1 MLSRASVLALF
12 FLLSVS
18 SAIAQSDRG
27 SLTGRVT
34 DPTGAGVPNAKVT
47 ATNINSGETREVQT
61 SGEGSYTLPE
71 LKADPYKVTVEA
83 QGFKTASAE
92 NIVVAVQVNRTLD
105 FKLEIGEISSVV
117 TISNDEAPVLQTETP
132 VRQTNVSE
140 RQVKE
145 LPLLVSSEFAG
156 RTPLSFIYLDS
167 NVTQGSGA
175 QGTDT
180 TRFRVSGGQA
190 LGTEILIDGAST
202 RRTQNGTFFSEVA
215 PGPNAFQEF
224 TLSTSSYSAEF
235 GNSSGG
241 VINFTQKSGGN
252 EYHGEIYDLIR
263 NEKFN
268 ANTFRSNAQGID
280 RARDNQNDFGFNIG
294 GPITLPH
301 FGEGGPMVHR
311 FHNRAFFFFNY
322 EGYRF
327 TEGSNNIITVPTLR
341 MRQGDFSELL
351 TDPYIVGFFGHG
363 VQIYDPRQPAGTRAA
378 IPGNRLDLYLGGA
391 RIDPVGANALQF
403 FPAPNRTGPLGSTVF
418 GNYLSIGLRPTDMD
432 QYTTK
437 LDFVTS
443 DKNRLSGSFSHRTND
458 RIAGDPV
465 PRFPLPFT
473 SQGAFNQNFKSI
485 LVRVQDDYTLSPRS

>member
-1 MLSRASVLALF
+1 MLSRPSILALF
-12 FLLSVS
+12 VLLSVTS
-18 SAIAQSDRG
+18 VVAQTDRG

-34 DPTGAGVPNAKVT
+34 DPTGAGVSNAKVT
-47 ATNINSGETREVQT
+47 ATNLNSAETREVTT
-61 SGEGSYTLPE
+61 SDDGNYTLPE
-71 LKADPYKVTVEA
+71 LRADPYKVTVEA

-117 TISNDEAPVLQTETP
+117 TISNDEAPVLQTDTP
-132 VRQTNVSE
+132 VRQTNVTE

-145 LPLLVSSEFAG
+145 LPLLVSSEFSG

-190 LGTEILIDGAST
+190 LGTEILIDGATT

-224 TLSTSSYSAEF
+224 TVSTSSYSAEF

-241 VINFTQKSGGN
+241 VVNFTQKSGGN
-252 EYHGEIYDLIR
+252 DFHGEIYDLIR

-268 ANTFRSNAQGID
+268 ANTFRSNAQRLD

-301 FGEGGPMVHR
+301 FGEGGPFIHR
-311 FHNRAFFFFNY
+311 FRNRAFFFFNY

-327 TEGSNNIITVPTLR
+327 TEGSNNILTVPTLR

-351 TDPYIVGFFGHG
+351 TDPYILNFFGHG
-363 VQIYDPRQPAGTRAA
+363 IQIYDPRQPAESRVA

-391 RIDPVGANALQF
+391 RVDPVGANALKCV
-403 FPAPNRTGPLGSTVF
+403 PELPVSRT
-418 GNYLSIGLRPTDMD
+418 
-432 QYTTK
+432 QA
-437 LDFVTS
+437 
-443 DKNRLSGSFSHRTND
+443 DKYE
-458 RIAGDPV
+458 PV
-465 PRFPLPFT
+465 HDEARFRH
-473 SQGAFNQNFKSI
+473 
-485 LVRVQDDYTLSPRS
+485 V

>member
-1 MLSRASVLALF
+1 MPSRASILALFTF
-12 FLLSVS
+12 FLLSVT
-18 SAIAQSDRG
+18 SAIAQTDRG

-34 DPTGAGVPNAKVT
+34 DPAGAGVPNAKVT
-47 ATNINSGETREVQT
+47 ATNVNTSETREVTT
-61 SGEGSYTLPE
+61 SEEGTYTIPE
-71 LKADPYKVTVEA
+71 LKADPYRVTVEA
-83 QGFKTASAE
+83 PGFKTASAE

-132 VRQTNVSE
+132 VRQTNVTE
-140 RQVKE
+140 RQVRE
-145 LPLLVSSEFAG
+145 LPLLVSSEFSG

-224 TLSTSSYSAEF
+224 TLSTSTYSAEF

-241 VINFTQKSGGN
+241 VVNFTQKSGGN
-252 EYHGEIYDLIR
+252 DYHGEIYDLIR
-263 NEKFN
+263 NEKLN
-268 ANTFRSNAQGID
+268 ANTFRNNAFNID

-294 GPITLPH
+294 GPITIPH
-301 FGEGGPMVHR
+301 FGEGGPYIHR
-311 FHNRAFFFFNY
+311 FRNRAFFFFNY

-351 TDPYIVGFFGHG
+351 TDPYILSFFGHG
-363 VQIYDPRQPAGTRAA
+363 IQIYDPRQPAGTRTA
-378 IPGNRLDLYLGGA
+378 IPG
-391 RIDPVGANALQF
+391 
-403 FPAPNRTGPLGSTVF
+403 
-418 GNYLSIGLRPTDMD
+418 
-432 QYTTK
+432 
-437 LDFVTS
+437 
-443 DKNRLSGSFSHRTND
+443 
-458 RIAGDPV
+458 
-465 PRFPLPFT
+465 
-473 SQGAFNQNFKSI
+473 
-485 LVRVQDDYTLSPRS
+485 

>member
-1 MLSRASVLALF
+1 MF
-12 FLLSVS
+12 FLFSVT

-47 ATNINSGETREVQT
+47 ATNLNSGETREVQT
-61 SGEGSYTLPE
+61 SDEGNYTIPE

-167 NVTQGSGA
+167 NVTQGSGT

-224 TLSTSSYSAEF
+224 TLSTSTYSAEF

-252 EYHGEIYDLIR
+252 DYHGEIYDLIR

-268 ANTFRSNAQGID
+268 ANTFRSNAQGLD
-280 RARDNQNDFGFNIG
+280 RARDNQNDFGFNVG

-301 FGEGGPMVHR
+301 FGEGGP
-311 FHNRAFFFFNY
+311 
-322 EGYRF
+322 
-327 TEGSNNIITVPTLR
+327 IIHASAIAP
-341 MRQGDFSELL
+341 FS
-351 TDPYIVGFFGHG
+351 F
-363 VQIYDPRQPAGTRAA
+363 
-378 IPGNRLDLYLGGA
+378 
-391 RIDPVGANALQF
+391 
-403 FPAPNRTGPLGSTVF
+403 S
-418 GNYLSIGLRPTDMD
+418 
-432 QYTTK
+432 TTK
-437 LDFVTS
+437 AIDSRKAQTTS
-443 DKNRLSGSFSHRTND
+443 SLFQH
-458 RIAGDPV
+458 
-465 PRFPLPFT
+465 
-473 SQGAFNQNFKSI
+473 
-485 LVRVQDDYTLSPRS
+485 

>member
-1 MLSRASVLALF
+1 MLSRRLSLALFAF
-12 FLLSVS
+12 FLLSAT
-18 SAIAQSDRG
+18 SATGQTDRG

-34 DPTGAGVPNAKVT
+34 DPNGAGLANAKIT
-47 ATNINSGETREVQT
+47 ATSLSTSETREAQT
-61 SGEGSYTLPE
+61 SDDGNYTIPE
-71 LKADPYKVTVEA
+71 LKADTYKVTAEA
-83 QGFKTASAE
+83 QGFKTPSAE
-92 NIVVAVQVNRTLD
+92 NIVIAVQTNRTLD
-105 FKLEIGEISSVV
+105 FKLEVGEISSVV
-117 TISNDEAPVLQTETP
+117 TISNNEAPVLQTETP
-132 VRQTNVSE
+132 VRQTNVTE

-224 TLSTSSYSAEF
+224 TLSTSTYSAEF

-241 VINFTQKSGGN
+241 VVNFTHKS
-252 EYHGEIYDLIR
+252 
-263 NEKFN
+263 
-268 ANTFRSNAQGID
+268 RSNAQGIE
-280 RARDNQNDFGFNIG
+280 RARDNQNDFGFNVG
-294 GPITLPH
+294 GPIILPR
-301 FGEGGPMVHR
+301 FGEGGPMTQSFR
-311 FHNRAFFFFNY
+311 NRAFFFFNY

-351 TDPYIVGFFGHG
+351 TDPYILNFFGHG
-363 VQIYDPRQPAGTRAA
+363 IQIYDPRQPAGTRAA

-391 RIDPVGANALQF
+391 RIDPVGAASLQF
-403 FPAPNRTGPLGSTVF
+403 FPAPN
-418 GNYLSIGLRPTDMD
+418 
-432 QYTTK
+432 
-437 LDFVTS
+437 
-443 DKNRLSGSFSHRTND
+443 
-458 RIAGDPV
+458 IAGP
-465 PRFPLPFT
+465 
-473 SQGAFNQNFKSI
+473 NN
-485 LVRVQDDYTLSPRS
+485 